1 MRKVAGLDKR
11 ILMREKKR
19 KSVSPKQVVYLWG
32 AGATQAE
39 ISYLGAQN
47 VNLLMR
53 DNPLGYGVATRILQ
67 RLPKK
72 RKSSFVSEQGTD
84 IEKLISLLAASN
96 VSEYQKL
103 ADIIRRLYYEDICAS
118 LAKAKM
124 LSNPRLAIGLLE
136 MHKDEDFKSQEVL
149 TGIITPN
156 HDGLLQLAAQQVH
169 GHVNIGIPFESNDLA
184 HGTSSAPVLQLHGS
198 FTWTFGLPLRVS
210 LLRKKLKY
218 LPNTMW
224 IPPAIL
230 KESKNYPFNKLAGLA
245 YEILSKRCDVLR
257 VVGSSLTQND
267 WNILSIIFNA
277 QRHMELTKKSPF
289 RVELIM
295 PQEAGVEIA
304 KNCSYLR
311 NITPIGQL
319 TEGKF
324 ADYKDEDTASYRDED
339 TGTSD
344 MKNPL
349 FYWLKQKIQ
358 FHQRRRELGVATLTP
373 TMAQVMGE
381 TP

>member
-1 MRKVAGLDKR
+1 MT
-11 ILMREKKR
+11 REKR
-19 KSVSPKQVVYLWG
+19 RQAVGPKQVVYLWG

-72 RKSSFVSEQGTD
+72 RKSSFISEQGTD

-96 VSEYQKL
+96 APEYQQL
-103 ADIIRRLYYEDICAS
+103 ADQIRKLYYEDICTS

-124 LSNPRLAIGLLE
+124 LSDPKLAIGLLE
-136 MHKDEDFKSQEVL
+136 MHNDEDFKGQEEL
-149 TGIITPN
+149 TGLITTN

-169 GHVNIGIPFESNDLA
+169 GHVNIGIPFESDELT

-210 LLRKKLKY
+210 LLRETSMY
-218 LPNTMW
+218 LPSTVW

-304 KNCSYLR
+304 KDCSYLR

-319 TEGKF
+319 TEGNF
-324 ADYKDEDTASYRDED
+324 ADYKDEDTAGYRDED
-339 TGTSD
+339 TGSSD

-349 FYWLKQKIQ
+349 FYYLKQKIQ
-358 FHQRRRELGVATLTP
+358 FHQRRRELGTITP
-373 TMAQVMGE
+373 TMAQVMGD
-381 TP
+381 TL